1 MTAGP
6 AALPGLRWSVKVPF
20 LRYIARSPE
29 GRCSVT
35 VDSASVVD
43 EHTFLFSPD
52 DASAF
57 DADTVTGLLKFRG
70 DVRFAAHYGLLF
82 LSIADPW
89 LSVTGGAGTL
99 TIAAP
104 PGQSP
109 ERIPLTTLH
118 LRTVDPTDT
127 GSCLGTHVR
136 LTAQGSALFNGVY
149 PADEPFDDLTLL
161 LTPSSTTVLEK
172 TP

>member
-6 AALPGLRWSVKVPF
+6 TALPGLRWSVKVPF

-35 VDSASVVD
+35 DGASVVD
-43 EHTFLFSPD
+43 EHMFLFSPD

-57 DADTVTGLLKFRG
+57 DAGTVTGLLKFRG

-82 LSIADPW
+82 LRIADPW

-118 LRTVDPTDT
+118 LRTADPTDHAD
-127 GSCLGTHVR
+127 SCLGTHVR
-136 LTAQGSALFNGVY
+136 LTAQGSELFNGVY
-149 PADEPFDDLTLL
+149 PVDEPFDDLTLL
-161 LTPSSTTVLEK
+161 LTPSSTTALEK